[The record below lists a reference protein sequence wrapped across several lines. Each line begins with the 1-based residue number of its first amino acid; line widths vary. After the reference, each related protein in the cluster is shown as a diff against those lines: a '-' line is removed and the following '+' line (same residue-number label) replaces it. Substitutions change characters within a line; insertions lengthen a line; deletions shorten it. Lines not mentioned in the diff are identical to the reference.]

1 MSASTD
7 LAHMNVV
14 VELGRALYQASC
26 LCGWMSYSSYYEEV
40 DLLRAMHAHAVTT
53 FQRYRRPD
61 LTG

>member
-53 FQRYRRPD
+53 FQSHQ
-61 LTG
+61 